1 MSDLLYVCFLAW
13 HDVPVACSHS
23 EIEVHATFFCQLIW
37 LGVLIIS
44 SSRVFLLH
52 DYCGQGQIYCW
63 TTLCSSKL
71 FYSLT
76 PWAKIFFSARGL
88 LTNAAWLHYG
98 LTSIGGFWYL
108 LDRPLGFHIARTCT
122 SVFLSH
128 FVYHA
133 WAQGAVFW
141 TSRGV
146 LWWMMILTR
155 HWYSFRGGL
164 HCAVSGME
172 GRAHLAC
179 RAQMCGRQGTTIK
192 PLEAVRM
199 GWCRDPWR
207 SSQHASSIVWLS
219 LIEDAKHDPRQP
231 GVFF

>member
-1 MSDLLYVCFLAW
+1 MSDLLYLCFLAW

-37 LGVLIIS
+37 LGVLTIS

-76 PWAKIFFSARGL
+76 PWAKIFFSAIGL

-98 LTSIGGFWYL
+98 LTSIGGFWYQ

-122 SVFLSH
+122 SVFCHILCTMHGHRVQFFEPAGACFDGWWSWQGIDIA
-128 FVYHA
+128 FV
-133 WAQGAVFW
+133 GASIARSAGW
-141 TSRGV
+141 KGEHTSPVEHRCA
-146 LWWMMILTR
+146 
-155 HWYSFRGGL
+155 GGR
-164 HCAVSGME
+164 V
-172 GRAHLAC
+172 
-179 RAQMCGRQGTTIK
+179 Q
-192 PLEAVRM
+192 PLN
-199 GWCRDPWR
+199 
-207 SSQHASSIVWLS
+207 H
-219 LIEDAKHDPRQP
+219 
-231 GVFF
+231 